1 MLSHPTLEKLREL
14 RLLGMAR
21 AFQEQLELRNT
32 EELSFEERLALL
44 VDREAVDRD
53 HRRYLARLRNAK
65 LRVQAALE
73 DLDTQ
78 HPRGLD
84 KALVRK
90 LASCQ
95 WITDHRN
102 VIITGPT
109 GVGKTFIACALAH
122 QACRQHHSVR
132 YARVNRLLQELVIAK
147 GDGRYLNVIEKL
159 AKTDLLVLDDW
170 GLEPFTAEHKRIL
183 LEIIDDRFD
192 RRATLISSQL
202 PTDLWYE
209 HLADPTLADAI
220 LDRLVHHAYRL
231 ELKGESLRKNNRTLT
246 RSPAH
251 DS

>member
-1 MLSHPTLEKLREL
+1 MLTHPTLDKLRDL

-21 AFQEQLELRNT
+21 AFQEQLEIHNADDLP
-32 EELSFEERLALL
+32 FEERLALL

-53 HRRYLARLRNAK
+53 HRRYLSRLRNAK
-65 LRVQAALE
+65 LRVQASLE
-73 DLDTQ
+73 DVDYQ

-84 KALVRK
+84 KALLRT

-95 WITDHRN
+95 WINDHRN
-102 VIITGPT
+102 VIMTGPT
-109 GVGKTFIACALAH
+109 GVGKTFLACALAH
-122 QACRQHHSVR
+122 QACRQHFSVR
-132 YARVNRLLQELVIAK
+132 YARVSRLLQELVITK
-147 GDGRYLNVIEKL
+147 GDGRYLNAVEKL
-159 AKTDLLVLDDW
+159 ARTDLLVLDDW

-183 LEIIDDRFD
+183 LEVIDDRFD

-231 ELKGESLRKNNRTLT
+231 VLKGESLRKSKQPLTLLP
-246 RSPAH
+246 SQ